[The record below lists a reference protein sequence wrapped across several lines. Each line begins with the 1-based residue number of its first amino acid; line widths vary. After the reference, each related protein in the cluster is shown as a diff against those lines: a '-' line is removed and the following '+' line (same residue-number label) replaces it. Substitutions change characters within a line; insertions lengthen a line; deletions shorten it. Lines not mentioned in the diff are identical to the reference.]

1 MLPHRTPQLV
11 QVVDISIPELELI
24 RNAHLATFGGE
35 ACNALKHLLAKCRRK
50 LSLETR
56 ATLRASEAF
65 TAAEYV
71 QAQQVRR
78 GPVESDGVG
87 PGSLCDSL
95 RAGYLKACQA
105 VLPAEYAQAQQLDK
119 GAGHGS
125 GNQKEASPVPDCVLQ
140 VASAG
145 TAALREV

>member
-1 MLPHRTPQLV
+1 M
-11 QVVDISIPELELI
+11 DISIPELELI

-35 ACNALKHLLAKCRRK
+35 ACNALKHLLAKSRRK

-71 QAQQVRR
+71 QAQQVRF
-78 GPVESDGVG
+78 GVAESNGVRLLEL
-87 PGSLCDSL
+87 LCDIP
-95 RAGYLKACQA
+95 RAGHPKACQA
-105 VLPAEYAQAQQLDK
+105 VTPAEHAQAQQLDL

-125 GNQKEASPVPDCVLQ
+125 VKQEGASQCLTVYCTWPTQ
-140 VASAG
+140 
-145 TAALREV
+145 ALRRGVGGVLRLVVAR

>member
-1 MLPHRTPQLV
+1 M
-11 QVVDISIPELELI
+11 DISIPDLELI

-35 ACNALKHLLAKCRRK
+35 ACNALKHLLATSRRK

-71 QAQQVRR
+71 QAQQV
-78 GPVESDGVG
+78 GVG
-87 PGSLCDSL
+87 SW
-95 RAGYLKACQA
+95 RASVSGCLDRRVTVCEPAYLKACQA
-105 VLPAEYAQAQQLDK
+105 VMPAEHAQAQQLHL

-125 GNQKEASPVPDCVLQ
+125 GSQKEAAC
-140 VASAG
+140 A
-145 TAALREV
+145 